1 MKNPQPE
8 HVTLPIN
15 AAHLMSITGML
26 QQFAPEDMHAVF
38 SLQVAEQAAIQGLNV
53 YDLEDTN
60 YKKLLGT
67 TIAFSIP
74 TGCIADVGTVI
85 MEAHKSTDKD
95 TLKSALSF
103 LNKVWQPFAVEAINN
118 IKKMGGRFDDIS
130 RESLN

>member
-1 MKNPQPE
+1 
-8 HVTLPIN
+8 
-15 AAHLMSITGML
+15 
-26 QQFAPEDMHAVF
+26 MHAVF